1 MNAKTRDDV
10 RSGDSAVFLGMVGE
24 SAAMQ
29 QVFEQIR
36 IVAATHSKVLIT
48 GESGTGKEL
57 VFRALHHLSPRK
69 DGPCVA
75 LNCAA
80 IPKDLAESELFGH
93 SRGAFTGA
101 TEKRLGKFMFA
112 HGGTLLIDEIGEME
126 LPIQGK
132 LLRALETRT
141 ISPVGSSEEQPID
154 VRVVAAT
161 HRNLRSLV
169 ESGKFRE
176 DLFYRLHVI
185 HIDVPPL
192 RQRSEDIPP
201 LVNAFLR
208 QLNQEH
214 GRNVWKITPEA
225 MNALRSYPWPGNI
238 RQLHNMLEGIVVL
251 SRKDVIEV
259 SDLPLSPPDGQARD
273 TVPRYRPGTTLAEL
287 EREAIQQCLFQTGGN
302 RQRTAKLL
310 GISTRTLLR
319 KVQEYRLKDP
329 RRPAGSALATAVS
342 Y

>member
-1 MNAKTRDDV
+1 MNAKKRAEQF
-10 RSGDSAVFLGMVGE
+10 SNEGAAFLGMVGE

-36 IVAATHSKVLIT
+36 IVASTHSRVLIT

-57 VFRALHHLSPRK
+57 VFRALHCLSPRQA
-69 DGPCVA
+69 GPCVA

-93 SRGAFTGA
+93 ARGAFTGA
-101 TEKRLGKFMFA
+101 TDKRIGKFMAA

-141 ISPVGSSEEQPID
+141 ISPVGSNEEQAVD

-169 ESGKFRE
+169 EAGTFRE
-176 DLFYRLHVI
+176 DLFYRLHVV
-185 HIDVPPL
+185 HVHLPPL
-192 RQRSEDIPP
+192 REHREDIPL
-201 LVNAFLR
+201 LVHAFLH

-214 GRNVWKITPEA
+214 GRNVTKVSPEV
-225 MNALRSYPWPGNI
+225 MNVLQSYPWPGNV
-238 RQLHNMLEGIVVL
+238 RQLHNVLEGIVVL
-251 SRKDVIEV
+251 SRKDTIEE
-259 SDLPLSPPDGQARD
+259 SDLPLPLQDAPSPDAA
-273 TVPRYRPGTTLAEL
+273 PRYRPGTTLADL

-302 RQRTAKLL
+302 RQRTAGLL

-319 KVQEYRLKDP
+319 KVQEYSLEDP
-329 RRPAGSALATAVS
+329 RRSAGSALTTAAS
-342 Y
+342 